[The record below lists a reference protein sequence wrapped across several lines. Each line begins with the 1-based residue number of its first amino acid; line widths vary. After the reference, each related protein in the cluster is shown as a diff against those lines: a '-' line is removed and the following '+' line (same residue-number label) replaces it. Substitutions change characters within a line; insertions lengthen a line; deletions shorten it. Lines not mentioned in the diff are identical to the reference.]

1 MRRSTYKETTGAHAS
16 RFFTGSARR
25 MVAAGVSATLVFSLA
40 ACGATNATTETTD
53 AKSAT
58 SEEAAGSETAATTTS
73 TDSDIYEA
81 AKAFTI
87 DTADLFSARDTD
99 ASYDADSATK
109 ITLADSGVTLKGTG
123 ATVEGSNATITDEG
137 TYVVEGTI
145 SDGRIV
151 VDAADDAKVQIVLA
165 GASIASS
172 GPSALYVRN
181 ADKVFLTLEGDKN
194 AVSAT
199 GADAEEDEHNLD
211 GAIFAS
217 VDLTINGEGSFTVK
231 SEQGVGIVA
240 KDELT
245 LSGPTLTVDG
255 ATHAVQAKDSL
266 AVDEG
271 TYTFTATTKDA
282 IHVEHDTNGNKGFM
296 YVSGG
301 TFNLTAADDGIHAS
315 NDILIDGGTFKIA
328 AKDDGIHSE
337 YDLVVNDGTI
347 DVTESGEGI
356 EGATFTQNGGDI
368 TAKASDDG
376 VNATGYPTAEKDARS
391 AEFTGKGNGGWTGD
405 RPDMDDFMEREQR
418 EVEGRTPQDDAAA
431 DGGQTQAPQGET
443 NADGGQNQGQP
454 PMGPEGEFGQ
464 MSEGEMDPMRRD
476 GGMGRRPGGPME
488 DGQMGEPPAAPDGD
502 FGQGGPRQMGDAGQ
516 QQQPADGTGDAAA
529 ANAPGATADQ
539 ATDPTADAGSADGAE
554 KVDATGNAGA
564 PEGDTQGQRGG
575 RGGMGGPG
583 GNMMME
589 IDETADLVIN
599 GGTLTVDASG
609 DGLDSNG
616 TIHFNGGEIYVSGPT
631 NAGNTAIDCGID
643 VIANGGILVASG
655 STGMVE
661 PFSSEGTQATM
672 IVNAA
677 GSAGDTIALK
687 DSAGK
692 EICSFTPAK
701 AYQCVE
707 ITAPGIKQGQTYS
720 LVHGS
725 ETTTVVM
732 DSLNY
737 SNVTATMGGMGMGG
751 FGGGRGRK
759 PGATAGD
766 ATSDAQNTTDSA
778 MGQNVQSS

>member
-1 MRRSTYKETTGAHAS
+1 MRRPMYKETTGVHAA
-16 RFFTGSARR
+16 RFFTESARR
-25 MVAAGVSATLVFSLA
+25 MVAAGVSATLAFSLA
-40 ACGATNATTETTD
+40 ACGATNATTETGD
-53 AKSAT
+53 AKSAK
-58 SEEAAGSETAATTTS
+58 SAEATTSETAAAATA
-73 TDSDIYEA
+73 DSDIYEV

-87 DTADLFSARDTD
+87 DATNLFSARDTD
-99 ASYDADSATK
+99 ASYDADRATR
-109 ITLADSGVTLKGTG
+109 ITLADVGVTLKGTG
-123 ATVEGSNATITDEG
+123 ATVEGSNVTITDEG

-151 VDAADDAKVQIVLA
+151 VDAADNAKVQIVLA
-165 GASIASS
+165 GASITSS

-211 GAIFAS
+211 GTIFAS
-217 VDLTINGEGSFTVK
+217 VDLTINGTGSLNVK
-231 SEQGVGIVA
+231 SAQGAGIVA

-245 LSGPTLTVDG
+245 LFGPTLTVDG
-255 ATHAVQAKDSL
+255 ATHAVTAKDSL

-271 TYTFTATTKDA
+271 TYTFTAATKDA

-328 AKDDGIHSE
+328 AKDDGVHSE

-391 AEFTGKGNGGWTGD
+391 AEFAGKGNGGWSGD
-405 RPDMDDFMEREQR
+405 RPDMDDLMEREQR
-418 EVEGRTPQDDAAA
+418 EVEGQTPQDDATAENN
-431 DGGQTQAPQGET
+431 QTQAPQGEA
-443 NADGGQNQGQP
+443 NVDGGQNQGQP
-454 PMGPEGEFGQ
+454 PM
-464 MSEGEMDPMRRD
+464 RRD
-476 GGMGRRPGGPME
+476 GGMGRHPGGPAQ
-488 DGQMGEPPAAPDGD
+488 DGQMGEPPVAPDGEI
-502 FGQGGPRQMGDAGQ
+502 GQGNPRQMGDAGQ
-516 QQQPADGTGDAAA
+516 QQQQSDGASDAAA
-529 ANAPGATADQ
+529 AKESGSSADQTKDQTADI
-539 ATDPTADAGSADGAE
+539 GSADGTE
-554 KVDATGNAGA
+554 KVDAKASAEASEGNA
-564 PEGDTQGQRGG
+564 QGQWSG

-583 GNMMME
+583 AMMMDV
-589 IDETADLVIN
+589 DETADLVIN
-599 GGTLTVDASG
+599 GGTLTVDAAG

-616 TIHFNGGEIYVSGPT
+616 TIHFNGGEVYVSGPT
-631 NAGNTAIDCGID
+631 NSGNTAIDCGTDTI
-643 VIANGGILVASG
+643 VNGGILVASG
-655 STGMVE
+655 SSGMVE

-677 GSAGDTIALK
+677 GSAGDAIVLK
-687 DSAGK
+687 DSSGK
-692 EICSFTPAK
+692 QICSFTPAK

-707 ITAPGIKQGQTYS
+707 ITAPGIKEGQTYT
-720 LVHGS
+720 LAHGS

-732 DSLNY
+732 ESLNY
-737 SNVTATMGGMGMGG
+737 SDVTATMGGMGMGG
-751 FGGGRGRK
+751 HGGMGGFGGGRGQK
-759 PGATAGD
+759 PTAAADD
-766 ATSDAQNTTDSA
+766 AAPIAQNATDST
-778 MGQNVQSS
+778 MGQSAQSS

>member
-16 RFFTGSARR
+16 RFFTESARR

-58 SEEAAGSETAATTTS
+58 SEEATNSETVTTTTTS
-73 TDSDIYEA
+73 TDSDIYEV

-123 ATVEGSNATITDEG
+123 ATVEGSNVTITDEG

-151 VDAADDAKVQIVLA
+151 VDAADDAKVQIVLS
-165 GASIASS
+165 GASITSS
-172 GPSALYVRN
+172 GPSAFYVRN

-217 VDLTINGEGSFTVK
+217 VDLTINGEGSLTVK
-231 SEQGVGIVA
+231 SERGAGIVA

-271 TYTFTATTKDA
+271 TYTFTAATKDA
-282 IHVEHDTNGNKGFM
+282 IHVEHDTNGTKGFM

-356 EGATFTQNGGDI
+356 EGATFTQNGGAI

-391 AEFTGKGNGGWTGD
+391 AEFTGL
-405 RPDMDDFMEREQR
+405 RVRAM
-418 EVEGRTPQDDAAA
+418 A
-431 DGGQTQAPQGET
+431 DGQVIVRIWTTSWSASSARSKDGRLKMMPLQMVAKPRLLRERRMPMVARTRASLPWDPRASLARCPRARWIPCAVMAVWEDALVVRWKTVRWESLPSHPTVTLARVVPDRWEMPVSNNSLRMVPVMSQG
-443 NADGGQNQGQP
+443 
-454 PMGPEGEFGQ
+454 
-464 MSEGEMDPMRRD
+464 
-476 GGMGRRPGGPME
+476 
-488 DGQMGEPPAAPDGD
+488 
-502 FGQGGPRQMGDAGQ
+502 
-516 QQQPADGTGDAAA
+516 
-529 ANAPGATADQ
+529 
-539 ATDPTADAGSADGAE
+539 
-554 KVDATGNAGA
+554 
-564 PEGDTQGQRGG
+564 
-575 RGGMGGPG
+575 
-583 GNMMME
+583 
-589 IDETADLVIN
+589 
-599 GGTLTVDASG
+599 
-609 DGLDSNG
+609 
-616 TIHFNGGEIYVSGPT
+616 
-631 NAGNTAIDCGID
+631 
-643 VIANGGILVASG
+643 
-655 STGMVE
+655 
-661 PFSSEGTQATM
+661 
-672 IVNAA
+672 
-677 GSAGDTIALK
+677 
-687 DSAGK
+687 
-692 EICSFTPAK
+692 
-701 AYQCVE
+701 
-707 ITAPGIKQGQTYS
+707 
-720 LVHGS
+720 
-725 ETTTVVM
+725 
-732 DSLNY
+732 
-737 SNVTATMGGMGMGG
+737 
-751 FGGGRGRK
+751 
-759 PGATAGD
+759 
-766 ATSDAQNTTDSA
+766 
-778 MGQNVQSS
+778 